1 MDTEIDE
8 YFLLD
13 DNYISS
19 QWYQPG
25 SQDPGPPLCMLFD
38 DSAHHATPH
47 IDFKLVTNLVY
58 PDGYGKDVPV
68 VYEGS
73 RIYGLRHT
81 IRLADL
87 SRIAIQDS
95 DIKILD
101 QPNYYKIPKTPLDY
115 RN

>member
-38 DSAHHATPH
+38 DADHNATPH
-47 IDFKLVTNLVY
+47 IELKLVTNLVY
-58 PDGYGKDVPV
+58 RDGYGKDVPV
-68 VYEGS
+68 VYEG
-73 RIYGLRHT
+73 
-81 IRLADL
+81 
-87 SRIAIQDS
+87 
-95 DIKILD
+95 
-101 QPNYYKIPKTPLDY
+101 
-115 RN
+115 